1 MAVLRAAKAQ
11 AFLEGRDFVAPDD
24 LRRVLPVTVAHRLVP
39 AADSGRTALQ
49 QVEALLRAVKLP

>member
-1 MAVLRAAKAQ
+1 
-11 AFLEGRDFVAPDD
+11 
-24 LRRVLPVTVAHRLVP
+24 VLPVTVAHRVVP